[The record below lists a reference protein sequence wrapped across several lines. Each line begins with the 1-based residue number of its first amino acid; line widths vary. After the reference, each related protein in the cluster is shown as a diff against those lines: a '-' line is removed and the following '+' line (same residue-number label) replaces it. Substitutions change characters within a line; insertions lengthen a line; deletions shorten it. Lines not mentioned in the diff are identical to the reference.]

1 MFYFSCQR
9 MEELFPFASNEELY
23 VLVALARKKHNP
35 QLSRDKDT
43 VVLQRVVRSPERW
56 CREMELLKAETGF
69 HPLRFQLYV
78 RYNPAS
84 CRKAYRMLKERFAE
98 WDYNADLLHIRR
110 IDREWIS
117 LLQKPEA
124 VSRRQY
130 YLVDIDCKEV
140 EVLKRIVKEV
150 QRQVEVVESSPTFG
164 GMHLLVLPFDVRRLE
179 GLEVEVKKDA
189 LFAIGYVDSE
199 VGIC

>member
-9 MEELFPFASNEELY
+9 MEELFPFASDEELY

-35 QLSRDKDT
+35 QLLRNKDN
-43 VVLQRVVRSPERW
+43 VVLQRVVRGRERW
-56 CREMELLKAETGF
+56 REEMELLKAEAGCY
-69 HPLRFQLYV
+69 PLRFQLYV
-78 RYNPAS
+78 RYNPSS

-140 EVLKRIVKEV
+140 EVLKGIVAKV
-150 QRQVEVVESSPTFG
+150 RKQVEVVAESPTFG
-164 GMHLLVLPFDVRRLE
+164 GMHLLVKPFDVRKLK

-189 LFAIGYVDSE
+189 LFSIGFVDRE
-199 VGIC
+199 VGIR

>member
-9 MEELFPFASNEELY
+9 MKELFPFASDEELY

-35 QLSRDKDT
+35 KLPRNRDG
-43 VVLQRVVRSPERW
+43 VALQRVVRSPECW
-56 CREMELLKAETGF
+56 SEEMELLKAEAGCY
-69 HPLRFQLYV
+69 PLRFQLYV

-124 VSRRQY
+124 ASRRQY

-140 EVLKRIVKEV
+140 EVLKQIVKEA
-150 QRQVEVVESSPTFG
+150 QGAAYRG
-164 GMHLLVLPFDVRRLE
+164 
-179 GLEVEVKKDA
+179 
-189 LFAIGYVDSE
+189 I
-199 VGIC
+199 VGREDNLRPC